1 VTDGPLPSS
10 PMLELRADVHESMVA
25 HALRGL
31 PDEACGLFAA
41 QPGSGLV
48 ERFFPMTNA
57 AASSQIYRLD
67 GKEFLAVE
75 HEADAAGLEIVGV
88 MHSHTHTSAYPSPTD
103 VADAEMADPFGTWH
117 FVIVSLKFA
126 EPALRSFRILD
137 GAVDEEAVRVRVQ

>member
-1 VTDGPLPSS
+1 
-10 PMLELRADVHESMVA
+10 MLELRPDVHAEMVA

-41 QPGSGLV
+41 RPGTALV

-67 GKEFLAVE
+67 GKEFLDVE
-75 HEADAAGLEIVGV
+75 AQADAAGLEIVGV

-103 VADAEMADPFGTWH
+103 VRDAEASDPFGMWH
-117 FVIVSLKFA
+117 FVIVSLKFP

-137 GAVDEEAVRVRVQ
+137 GTVTEEAVRVVGAGE